1 MAELTAEVMEQLAET
16 SKQFQQFFKEL
27 EAEQE
32 EFWNSLTKTEQ
43 IFVFCAVARRIYK
56 GELEDKR
63 SYRGVLYDVFG
74 FGPEAYA
81 AAQDAG
87 YLAIHNSIM
96 NESHDYDL
104 LLAFA
109 KKTGVRN
116 PKKAVWE
123 FLA

>member
-16 SKQFQQFFKEL
+16 SRQFQQVFKQL

-32 EFWNSLTKTEQ
+32 EYWNSLTKAEQ
-43 IFVFCAVARRIYK
+43 ISVFCSVARRIYK
-56 GELEDKR
+56 GELVDKR
-63 SYRGVLYDVFG
+63 SYRGVLYDVFD

-81 AAQDAG
+81 VAQDAG
-87 YLAIHNSIM
+87 YLALHNSIM

>member
-1 MAELTAEVMEQLAET
+1 MAELTPDVLEKLAEANAN
-16 SKQFQQFFKEL
+16 FRQFFKDL

-32 EFWNSLTKTEQ
+32 EHWKSLSKDQ
-43 IFVFCAVARRIYK
+43 QLSVFCSVVRRIYK
-56 GELEDKR
+56 GELVDKR
-63 SYRGVLYDVFG
+63 SYRGVLYDVFE

-81 AAQDAG
+81 PAQDAG
-87 YLAIHNSIM
+87 YLAIHNSVM
-96 NESHDYDL
+96 NENHDYDL

>member
-1 MAELTAEVMEQLAET
+1 MAELTTDVLEKLAEAST
-16 SKQFQQFFKEL
+16 QFNQFFKEL

-32 EFWNSLTKTEQ
+32 NHWNSLSKEEQ
-43 IFVFCAVARRIYK
+43 LSVFCSVVRRIYK
-56 GELEDKR
+56 GELDDRR

-81 AAQDAG
+81 PAQMSG
-87 YLAIHNSIM
+87 YLSLHNSIM
-96 NESHDYDL
+96 SEAHNYDL
-104 LLAFA
+104 LMAFA